1 MIEASTLTASLLL
14 VGGLLVAMALA
25 EPLIKRLPLSPAL
38 VYLLCGWL
46 AGTLATPP
54 LPDLDLPGQAS
65 MLRILSEIAV
75 LLSLFAIGLKIRV
88 AASWAAWRV
97 PVLLATLGM
106 FWAVALGGG
115 LAWLLLPLSLPQALL
130 LGAMLAPT
138 DPVLASDVQVHGEH
152 DRDALRVALSAEGAL
167 NDATA
172 YPVVMLALG
181 LLGLHEI
188 GIGDGLPGLRW
199 ALVDVLWSV
208 SAGIALG
215 IACGRGIGHIMQR
228 KLRAG
233 AETEWDELLY
243 LGAIA
248 LIDGVAILLHASPFL
263 AVFAAGATLLRAHP
277 AHKAEEEEVQVYG
290 QQLQAFGERCERL
303 VEVLMVLLIGACLAH
318 VRWSLLVV
326 VFALGMVLLVRPLS
340 VLLSLPRRSMSGL
353 QHGLIAWLGIRGV
366 GTVFYL
372 MLAFEEGV
380 DGAVAQLLLSA
391 ALASI
396 ALSITLHGI
405 SATPLMNAYQRRRA
419 QRLQKRQLPAGEE
432 RQRP

>member
-1 MIEASTLTASLLL
+1 MIDAPTLTASLLL
-14 VGGLLVAMALA
+14 IGGLLLAMALA

-46 AGTLATPP
+46 AGLLATPP
-54 LPDLDLPGQAS
+54 LPDLDLPAQAS
-65 MLRILSEIAV
+65 VLRILSEIAV

-88 AASWAAWRV
+88 GVGWAGWRA
-97 PVLLATLGM
+97 PVLLATLGVL
-106 FWAVALGGG
+106 WAVALGTG
-115 LAWLLLPLSLPQALL
+115 LAWLVLPLTLPQAFLL
-130 LGAMLAPT
+130 AAMLAPT
-138 DPVLASDVQVHGEH
+138 DPVLASELQVHDEH

-188 GIGDGLPGLRW
+188 GALDGTPGLRW
-199 ALVDVLWSV
+199 VLVDLLWSV
-208 SAGIALG
+208 SAGAALG

-233 AETEWDELLY
+233 TATEWDELLY
-243 LGAIA
+243 IGAIA
-248 LIDGVAILLHASPFL
+248 LIDGLAVVIHASPFL
-263 AVFAAGATLLRAHP
+263 AMFAAGATLLRAHP
-277 AHKAEEEEVQVYG
+277 AQKAEGEVQDYG
-290 QQLQAFGERCERL
+290 QQLQAFGARCERL

-326 VFALGMVLLVRPLS
+326 LFAVLMVLLVRPLS
-340 VLLSLPRRSMSGL
+340 VFLSLPRRWMSGP

-372 MLAFEEGV
+372 MLALEQGV
-380 DGAVAQLLLSA
+380 TGAVAQLLLSC
-391 ALASI
+391 ALAAI
-396 ALSITLHGI
+396 ALSITLHGV
-405 SATPLMNAYQRRRA
+405 SATPLMNAYQRHRA
-419 QRLQKRQLPAGEE
+419 QRQQKPAVSKE
-432 RQRP
+432 RKRS

>member
-25 EPLIKRLPLSPAL
+25 EPLVKRLPLSPAL

-65 MLRILSEIAV
+65 ILRILSEIAV

-88 AASWAAWRV
+88 AASWAGWRV
-97 PVLLATLGM
+97 PVLLSTLGVL
-106 FWAVALGGG
+106 WAVALGCG

-130 LGAMLAPT
+130 LAAMLAPT
-138 DPVLASDVQVHGEH
+138 DPVLASDIQVQDAH
-152 DRDALRVALSAEGAL
+152 DRDALRVSLSAEGAL

-188 GIGDGLPGLRW
+188 SWQDGAPGLRW
-199 ALVDVLWSV
+199 ALLDLLWSV
-208 SAGIALG
+208 SAGAALG
-215 IACGRGIGHIMQR
+215 IAAGRGIGHIMQR

-233 AETEWDELLY
+233 AETEWDELIY
-243 LGAIA
+243 IGAIA

-263 AVFAAGATLLRAHP
+263 AVFAAGATLLRTHP
-277 AHKAEEEEVQVYG
+277 AKQPDGEVQGYG

-326 VFALGMVLLVRPLS
+326 LFALGMVLLVRPLS
-340 VLLSLPRRSMSGL
+340 VYFSLPRGSMSGL

-372 MLAFEEGV
+372 MLAFEQGV
-380 DGAVAQLLLSA
+380 KGAVAQLLLSA
-391 ALASI
+391 SLASI
-396 ALSITLHGI
+396 ALSIMLHGI
-405 SATPLMNAYQRRRA
+405 SATPLMSAYQRRRA
-419 QRLQKRQLPAGEE
+419 QRS
-432 RQRP
+432 QRRPVGKDRKPS